1 MEPIRIREVLQVW
14 PRTPQLLAL
23 EDSSHN
29 ITDLCP
35 DAWDSSFGPG
45 LNFDLPGQCDLYDS

>member
-1 MEPIRIREVLQVW
+1 MEPTYIREVW

-23 EDSSHN
+23 EGSSSN
-29 ITDLCP
+29 ITDLRP

-45 LNFDLPGQCDLYDS
+45 LNFDLPGQHDLYNS